1 MLSNAY
7 FEFIFLQTFVSIQ
20 PRTSPP
26 KNCKILLKIANFGNH
41 VNNLDLPRVVE
52 RPGVDGHLLRGRDGG
67 DEALEHR
74 VVEDH
79 AEDLPGRACLTG
91 ERI

>member
-1 MLSNAY
+1 MGYQGPFMNLLVFRLLSHS
-7 FEFIFLQTFVSIQ
+7 LS
-20 PRTSPP
+20 
-26 KNCKILLKIANFGNH
+26 
-41 VNNLDLPRVVE
+41 DLPRVVE

-79 AEDLPGRACLTG
+79 AEDLPGRACLTC